1 MTLELTVEQSDL
13 QRSLRSSLAR
23 TKPGQDVWAA
33 LLDMGLTEIAFP
45 EEFGGAG
52 FTSKDT
58 AVVMTEIGRSL
69 GAAPYF
75 SSVVLAGLTLL
86 HAGSHA
92 GRSAYLPAIADGST
106 RAALVA
112 AYPFHE
118 SSVTADPATDDT
130 VLLNGTQD
138 TVVDGADADLLLVV
152 AAGPD
157 GLELA
162 VIDAN
167 DAGVTRTRRE
177 TLDPTRGLDRVEFDG
192 ASARRVSGDDVLAGL
207 RTASAAAITALA
219 AEQVGAAR
227 ACLEMSVEYAKTRK
241 QFGRAIGSFQAIKH
255 RLTDVLVAVELA
267 EAAVL
272 DAAGADGRSAA
283 EFAVAAATARVL
295 ASKAAMFAAEESIQI
310 HGGIGFTWEHP
321 LHLYF
326 RRAKTSELLLGD
338 TTVHAD
344 TVASALV

>member
-1 MTLELTVEQSDL
+1 MTLELTVEQNDL

-23 TKPGQDVWAA
+23 TDPGQDVWAA

-52 FTSKDT
+52 FALKDT
-58 AVVMTEIGRSL
+58 AVVMTELGRSL

-75 SSVVLAGLTLL
+75 SSVALAGLTLL
-86 HAGSHA
+86 HAGSRA
-92 GRSAYLPAIADGST
+92 GCSAYLPAIADGST

-112 AYPFHE
+112 AYPFAE

-130 VLLNGTQD
+130 VLLNGKQE
-138 TVVDGADADLLLVV
+138 TVVDGADADLLIVV
-152 AAGPD
+152 AAGAD
-157 GLELA
+157 GPELA
-162 VIDAN
+162 VIEAN
-167 DAGVTRTRRE
+167 APGVTRTRRE
-177 TLDPTRGLDRVEFDG
+177 TLDFTRGLDLIEFDG
-192 ASARRVSGDDVLAGL
+192 ASARRVSGADVVAGL
-207 RTASAAAITALA
+207 RTAQAAAITALA

-227 ACLEMSVEYAKTRK
+227 ACLEMSVDYAKTRK

-272 DAAGADGRSAA
+272 DAAGADGRSAT
-283 EFAVAAATARVL
+283 EFVVAAATARVL
-295 ASKAAMFAAEESIQI
+295 ASKAATFAAEESIQV

-321 LHLYF
+321 LHLFF
-326 RRAKTSELLLGD
+326 RRAKTSELLLGERA
-338 TTVHAD
+338 VHAD
-344 TVASALV
+344 TVASAHV

>member
-1 MTLELTVEQSDL
+1 MTLELTTEQQDL
-13 QRSLRSSLAR
+13 QTSLRASLAR
-23 TKPGQDVWAA
+23 TAPGQNVWSA

-52 FTSKDT
+52 FTLKDT
-58 AVVMTEIGRSL
+58 AVVMTELGRSL

-75 SSVVLAGLTLL
+75 SSVALAGLTLL
-86 HAGSHA
+86 HAGSDA

-118 SSVTADPATDDT
+118 SSVTADPGADDT

-138 TVVDGADADLLLVV
+138 TVVDGADADLLIVV
-152 AAGPD
+152 AAGAD
-157 GLELA
+157 SLELA
-162 VIDAN
+162 VIDASA
-167 DAGVTRTRRE
+167 DGVTRTRRE
-177 TLDPTRGLDRVEFDG
+177 TLDPTRGLDRIEFDG
-192 ASARRVSGDDVLAGL
+192 ASARLVSGDHVLDGL
-207 RTASAAAITALA
+207 HTAAAAAITALA

-227 ACLEMSVEYAKTRK
+227 ACLEMSVDYAKTRT

-255 RLTDVLVAVELA
+255 RLTDVLVSVELA

-272 DAAGADGRSAA
+272 DAAGADGRSAG
-283 EFAVAAATARVL
+283 EFIVAASTARVL
-295 ASKAAMFAAEESIQI
+295 ASRAAMFSAEESIQV

-338 TTVHAD
+338 TTVHNDA
-344 TVASALV
+344 VASALV